1 MLAGPT
7 SVWDSEGLR
16 LWRVVSLWRVAISA
30 FLCCGSLSSIVIHT
44 SCKACLPPQP
54 ALLEDAWACSRPT

>member
-7 SVWDSEGLR
+7 SIWDSEGLR
-16 LWRVVSLWRVAISA
+16 LWRGFGAISA
-30 FLCCGSLSSIVIHT
+30 FLCCCSLSSTMIYT
-44 SCKACLPPQP
+44 ACKACLPPQS